1 LSGDVGFNRHTGIQ
15 AMVTKD
21 GGGCKGGKIGVHYNT
36 ESNPPK
42 GQCTQGQQT
51 VHYKNQWV
59 LGKNVVMYKEIQSG
73 LFCESKCME
82 GIPDI

>member
-1 LSGDVGFNRHTGIQ
+1 
-15 AMVTKD
+15 MY
-21 GGGCKGGKIGVHYNT
+21 YNT